1 MEIVLQK
8 TDEVNANIR
17 LKLLK
22 ADYQNNVDKKVKE
35 FAKKAEIKGF
45 RPGKVPVPVVQKMFG
60 KDIKM
65 QEVNDL
71 AKESL
76 FNYLKENNV
85 EILASPLISLDT
97 MADNKFD
104 WRNDDFE
111 FIYEVGLKPE
121 IKPNLANIEI
131 PFYTINVG
139 EEEVETLMN
148 RLRDINADFTPYEE
162 VAEGHTVFG
171 LLKYGRDTLRFAH
184 IKLDEATEMAKATLI
199 GRKKGE
205 TVTIEVKNIFATVE
219 KLAEVLRISKEEA
232 EKLDVNGELIIRE
245 SFVAIPAD
253 MNENFYKKIFG
264 EGAVA
269 NEEDFKNKLKGVL
282 EKKYAI
288 EATGVAITYF
298 RKQVLKENNVELPAA
313 FLKKWLLSTAQKPI
327 KNIDAEYG
335 MMEEALKYDLLLS
348 QLATDFNVTA
358 PSNEDIVKKI
368 EDTYFLEFFYY
379 RPMFIEGLTSFFA
392 YQFLQSKENENMLQ
406 SLRTAIIAERV
417 LAAAKSQIK
426 ANDITISGSEFEKKE
441 LMKVEEPVEA

>member
-22 ADYQNNVDKKVKE
+22 ADYQPNVDKKVKE

-45 RPGKVPVPVVQKMFG
+45 RPGKVPVPIVQKMFG

-71 AKESL
+71 AKDSL

-104 WRNDDFE
+104 WRNEDFE

-121 IKPNLANIEI
+121 IKVNLSNIEI

-139 EEEVETLMN
+139 EEEIAALMT

-171 LLKYGRDTLRFAH
+171 LLKYGQDTSRFAH
-184 IKLDEATEMAKATLI
+184 IKLEEATATAKAALI
-199 GRKKGE
+199 GKKKGE

-232 EKLDVNGELIIRE
+232 EKLDVTGELTIRE

-253 MNENFYKKIFG
+253 LNETFYNKIFG
-264 EGAVA
+264 EGVVA
-269 NEEDFKNKLKGVL
+269 TEEDFKNKLKGVL

-298 RKQVLKENNVELPAA
+298 RNQVLKENNFDLPAV
-313 FLKKWLLSTAQKPI
+313 FLKKWLMSTAEKPI
-327 KNIDAEYG
+327 QNIDAEYG

-348 QLATDFNVTA
+348 QVAKDFNVAT
-358 PSNEDIVKKI
+358 PSNEDIVKKV
-368 EDTYFLEFFYY
+368 EDTYFLEFFYS

-392 YQFLQSKENENMLQ
+392 YQFLQSKENENMIQ
-406 SLRTAIIAERV
+406 SLRAAIIAERV
-417 LAAAKSQIK
+417 LAAAKAQIK
-426 ANDITISGSEFEKKE
+426 ANDLTVSGGEFEKKE
-441 LMKVEEPVEA
+441 LMKVEETVEA